1 MEQSEAEHNFLNMP
15 ELIERL
21 FSLLD
26 PVSALHL
33 VQSQAVD
40 KETLQKA
47 ISFKAW
53 NEHIKS
59 SSHNDDGL
67 LQKEDVQDLVMIL
80 KLVKVKELPRFLLPL
95 LDRICHSR
103 PDDQLRWV
111 NLICPCTSA
120 YHKVSLGAFLL
131 LEKVEAA
138 FGTVLQSIRSIDAL
152 LSAISSR
159 MSCQQKVSIED
170 IKVWGIKLKDKSSVE
185 SFTTL
190 MKAKTVSL
198 KSLAVTIL
206 AFGVGIGE
214 EGWTALARA
223 LRSNINVQLGRVRIS
238 TQDLKEV
245 KMEDMKDVWEVTG
258 EGFSVCNLMQVS
270 LTVTKGKYDWEQAW
284 ARLQQIS
291 EMKEEEFVA
300 EVKKQEDED

>member
-1 MEQSEAEHNFLNMP
+1 MEQSEAEHKFLNMP

-67 LQKEDVQDLVMIL
+67 LQKEDVQDLVKIL

-95 LDRICHSR
+95 LDRICQSS
-103 PDDQLRWV
+103 PDDQFRWV

-120 YHKVSLGAFLL
+120 YHKVSPGAFLL

-138 FGTVLQSIRSIDAL
+138 FGTVLQTIRSIDTGAGVSYLAEPL

-159 MSCQQKVSIED
+159 MARQQKIEVDIED
-170 IKVWGIKLKDKSSVE
+170 IKVWGVILKDKSSVE

-198 KSLAVTIL
+198 KILAVYTR
-206 AFGVGIGE
+206 AIGE

-223 LRSNINVQLGRVRIS
+223 LQGS
-238 TQDLKEV
+238 T
-245 KMEDMKDVWEVTG
+245 MK
-258 EGFSVCNLMQVS
+258 S
-270 LTVTKGKYDWEQAW
+270 TKPTTAKT
-284 ARLQQIS
+284 
-291 EMKEEEFVA
+291 
-300 EVKKQEDED
+300 

>member
-1 MEQSEAEHNFLNMP
+1 MEQSEAEHIFLNMP

-67 LQKEDVQDLVMIL
+67 LQKEDVQDLVKIL

-95 LDRICHSR
+95 LDRICQSS
-103 PDDQLRWV
+103 PDGQLRWV

-120 YHKVSLGAFLL
+120 YHKVSPGAFLL
-131 LEKVEAA
+131 LEKVEARGERYPR
-138 FGTVLQSIRSIDAL
+138 FL
-152 LSAISSR
+152 
-159 MSCQQKVSIED
+159 IE
-170 IKVWGIKLKDKSSVE
+170 
-185 SFTTL
+185 
-190 MKAKTVSL
+190 
-198 KSLAVTIL
+198 
-206 AFGVGIGE
+206 
-214 EGWTALARA
+214 
-223 LRSNINVQLGRVRIS
+223 
-238 TQDLKEV
+238 
-245 KMEDMKDVWEVTG
+245 
-258 EGFSVCNLMQVS
+258 
-270 LTVTKGKYDWEQAW
+270 
-284 ARLQQIS
+284 
-291 EMKEEEFVA
+291 
-300 EVKKQEDED
+300 